1 MVMPH
6 TPSNFATAHASN
18 VRSSDVPLK
27 GRVSKASVMSDG
39 RTHNEPMSTVIN
51 ILQARGSTA
60 DFVSRLSRAHG
71 PQLLRY
77 LERMLGRKDAAEDV
91 AQEAYLKLYR
101 LSRPNEVN
109 SPRALLFDVA
119 TKLAIDRLKRAKV
132 EAAAKDAEAEM
143 NDVADE
149 APRPDHRAL
158 LDEAMQRL
166 TQIIEELQP
175 SLRQV
180 FVMRY
185 VTQMPRQEIAD
196 TLQITVGAVEQRLTR
211 ALTHC
216 RQRLA
221 AHGIDWVG
229 LE

>member
-1 MVMPH
+1 M
-6 TPSNFATAHASN
+6 
-18 VRSSDVPLK
+18 SS
-27 GRVSKASVMSDG
+27 GSKHDG
-39 RTHNEPMSTVIN
+39 PMGTVIN
-51 ILQARGSTA
+51 ILQARGNTA

-119 TKLAIDRLKRAKV
+119 TKLAIDRLRQARA

-143 NDVADE
+143 NDVPDE
-149 APRPDHRAL
+149 APRPDRRAL

-166 TQIIEELQP
+166 THIIEELQP

-196 TLQITVGAVEQRLTR
+196 KLHITVGAVEQRLTR

>member
-1 MVMPH
+1 M
-6 TPSNFATAHASN
+6 T
-18 VRSSDVPLK
+18 
-27 GRVSKASVMSDG
+27 GRGTDDSMG
-39 RTHNEPMSTVIN
+39 TVIN
-51 ILQARGSTA
+51 ILQARGGSA

-71 PQLLRY
+71 AQLLRY
-77 LERMLGRKDAAEDV
+77 LERMLGRHEAAEDV

-101 LSRPNEVN
+101 LIRPSEVN
-109 SPRALLFDVA
+109 CPRALLFDVA
-119 TKLAIDRLKRAKV
+119 TKLALDRLRKTRA
-132 EAAAKDAEAEM
+132 EARAQDAEAEM
-143 NDVADE
+143 NDVPDE
-149 APRPDHRAL
+149 SPRPDRRAL

-166 TQIIEELQP
+166 THIIEELQP

-196 TLQITVGAVEQRLTR
+196 KLHITVGAVEQRLTR

>member
-1 MVMPH
+1 MTGGGKDDDSM
-6 TPSNFATAHASN
+6 
-18 VRSSDVPLK
+18 
-27 GRVSKASVMSDG
+27 G
-39 RTHNEPMSTVIN
+39 TVIN
-51 ILQARGSTA
+51 ILQARGSAA

-71 PQLLRY
+71 AQLLRY

-109 SPRALLFDVA
+109 CPRALLFDVA
-119 TKLAIDRLKRAKV
+119 TKLAIDRLRKSRA
-132 EAAAKDAEAEM
+132 EARSTGAEAEM
-143 NDVADE
+143 NDVPDE
-149 APRPDHRAL
+149 APRPDRRAL

-166 TQIIEELQP
+166 THIIEELQP

-180 FVMRY
+180 FLMRY

-196 TLQITVGAVEQRLTR
+196 KLHITVGAVEQRLTR

>member
-1 MVMPH
+1 MTGGGKDDDSM
-6 TPSNFATAHASN
+6 
-18 VRSSDVPLK
+18 
-27 GRVSKASVMSDG
+27 G
-39 RTHNEPMSTVIN
+39 TVIN
-51 ILQARGSTA
+51 ILQARGSAA

-71 PQLLRY
+71 AQLLRY

-109 SPRALLFDVA
+109 CPRALLFDVA
-119 TKLAIDRLKRAKV
+119 TKLAIDRLRKSRA
-132 EAAAKDAEAEM
+132 EARSTGAEAEM
-143 NDVADE
+143 NDVPDE
-149 APRPDHRAL
+149 APRPDRRAL

-166 TQIIEELQP
+166 THIIEELQP

-196 TLQITVGAVEQRLTR
+196 KLHITVGAVEQRLTR

>member
-1 MVMPH
+1 M
-6 TPSNFATAHASN
+6 TSNRTDDE
-18 VRSSDVPLK
+18 RK
-27 GRVSKASVMSDG
+27 GPVGK
-39 RTHNEPMSTVIN
+39 VIN
-51 ILQARGSTA
+51 ILQARGGGT
-60 DFVSRLSRAHG
+60 DEFVSRLSRTYG
-71 PQLLRY
+71 TQLLRF
-77 LERMLGRKDAAEDV
+77 LERMLGRKDLAEDV

-101 LSRPNEVN
+101 LSRPSEVI

-119 TKLAIDRLKRAKV
+119 SKLAIDRLKQKKV
-132 EAAAKDAEAEM
+132 ESAAAGASAEM
-143 NDVADE
+143 NDVPDE
-149 APRPDHRAL
+149 SPRPERRAL

-166 TQIIEELQP
+166 TRIIEELQP

-196 TLQITVGAVEQRLTR
+196 KLHISVGAVEQRLTR

-216 RQRLA
+216 RERLA
-221 AHGIDWVG
+221 AHGIDWSG

>member
-1 MVMPH
+1 M
-6 TPSNFATAHASN
+6 
-18 VRSSDVPLK
+18 K
-27 GRVSKASVMSDG
+27 GSKDDERKGPVG
-39 RTHNEPMSTVIN
+39 KVIN
-51 ILQARGSTA
+51 ILQARGGGT
-60 DFVSRLSRAHG
+60 DEFVSRLSRTHG
-71 PQLLRY
+71 AQLLRF
-77 LERMLGRKDAAEDV
+77 LERMLGRKDLAEDV

-101 LSRPNEVN
+101 LSRPSEVV

-119 TKLAIDRLKRAKV
+119 TKLALDRLKQKRA
-132 EAAAKDAEAEM
+132 EAASAGEPAEM
-143 NDVADE
+143 NDVPDDS
-149 APRPDHRAL
+149 PRPDRRVL

-166 TQIIEELQP
+166 TRIIEELQP

-196 TLQITVGAVEQRLTR
+196 KLQISVGAVEQRLTR

-221 AHGIDWVG
+221 AHGIDWIG

>member
-1 MVMPH
+1 M
-6 TPSNFATAHASN
+6 
-18 VRSSDVPLK
+18 
-27 GRVSKASVMSDG
+27 G
-39 RTHNEPMSTVIN
+39 TVVD
-51 ILQARGSTA
+51 ILQARSGGT
-60 DFVSRLSRAHG
+60 DEFVSRLSRTHG
-71 PQLLRY
+71 THLLRF
-77 LERMLGRKDAAEDV
+77 LERMLGRKDLAEDV

-101 LSRPNEVN
+101 LSRPNEVI

-119 TKLAIDRLKRAKV
+119 TKLAIDRLKQKRA
-132 EAAAKDAEAEM
+132 EAAAAGEPAEM
-143 NDVADE
+143 NDVPDE
-149 APRPDHRAL
+149 SPRPERRAL

-166 TQIIEELQP
+166 TRIIEELQP

-196 TLQITVGAVEQRLTR
+196 KLQISVGAVEQRLTR

-216 RQRLA
+216 RQRLS
-221 AHGIDWVG
+221 AHGIDWIG

>member
-1 MVMPH
+1 
-6 TPSNFATAHASN
+6 
-18 VRSSDVPLK
+18 
-27 GRVSKASVMSDG
+27 
-39 RTHNEPMSTVIN
+39 
-51 ILQARGSTA
+51 
-60 DFVSRLSRAHG
+60 
-71 PQLLRY
+71 
-77 LERMLGRKDAAEDV
+77 MLGRKDAAEDV

-109 SPRALLFDVA
+109 CPRALLFDVA
-119 TKLAIDRLKRAKV
+119 TKLAIDRLRKTRA
-132 EAAAKDAEAEM
+132 EARSTGAEAEM
-143 NDVADE
+143 NDVPDE
-149 APRPDHRAL
+149 SPRPDRRAL

-166 TQIIEELQP
+166 THVIEELQP
-175 SLRQV
+175 AEEV

-196 TLQITVGAVEQRLTR
+196 KLHITVGAVEQRLTR

>member
-1 MVMPH
+1 MGTVHVM
-6 TPSNFATAHASN
+6 
-18 VRSSDVPLK
+18 
-27 GRVSKASVMSDG
+27 
-39 RTHNEPMSTVIN
+39 
-51 ILQARGSTA
+51 QARGNSA
-60 DFVSRLSRAHG
+60 EFVSRLTRSHG
-71 PQLLRY
+71 AALQRF
-77 LERMLGRKDAAEDV
+77 LERMLGRKDLAEDV

-101 LSRPNEVN
+101 MSRPDEVN
-109 SPRALLFDVA
+109 CPRALLFDVA
-119 TKLAIDRLKRAKV
+119 TKLAIDRLRQQRA
-132 EAAAKDAEAEM
+132 EAAVTGAAAEM
-143 NDVADE
+143 NDVPDE
-149 APRPDHRAL
+149 SPRPERRAV

-166 TQIIEELQP
+166 TRIVEELPP

-196 TLQITVGAVEQRLTR
+196 KLHISVGAVEQRLTR

>member
-1 MVMPH
+1 MG
-6 TPSNFATAHASN
+6 
-18 VRSSDVPLK
+18 K
-27 GRVSKASVMSDG
+27 
-39 RTHNEPMSTVIN
+39 VIN
-51 ILQARGSTA
+51 ILQARGGT
-60 DFVSRLSRAHG
+60 DEFVSRLSRTYG
-71 PQLLRY
+71 PQLQRF
-77 LERMLGRKDAAEDV
+77 LERMLGRKDLAEDV
-91 AQEAYLKLYR
+91 AQEAFLKLYR
-101 LSRPNEVN
+101 LSRPAEVH

-119 TKLAIDRLKRAKV
+119 TKLALDRLRQTRA
-132 EAAAKDAEAEM
+132 EAASSGEPAEM
-143 NDVADE
+143 NDVPDE
-149 APRPDHRAL
+149 SPRPERRVL

-166 TQIIEELQP
+166 TRIIEELQP

-196 TLQITVGAVEQRLTR
+196 KLHISVGAVEQRLTR
-211 ALTHC
+211 ALTLC